1 VREIRQRSVIRER
14 IDHIGT
20 STAARG
26 YRSTVES
33 IFAFLFKYR
42 PVVFER
48 GQFAFGAAGFMRVA
62 AIVAGV
68 LALAAIATYVR
79 TRPRG
84 GERQRFVL
92 GGLRVAV
99 VLLLLF
105 ALLRPMLLVSAA
117 VPQRNVVGVVV
128 DDSRSM
134 QIADLDGRTRAD
146 AVRALL
152 GGRDS
157 TLFKSLGE
165 RFVVRLF
172 RTGAAGDR
180 VNAVADLTW
189 DGTRTRLAPALEGV
203 RQELDGVPLS
213 GLVLVSDGAD
223 NSGGALTETLSSLR
237 ARHVPVF
244 TVGVG
249 RERFA
254 QDIEISRIDAP
265 REVLEGASL
274 VVDASV
280 VQRGYGG
287 QQVEL
292 IVEDSGRIVS
302 TEKFTLP
309 SDGEVASVRT
319 RVPTTATGA
328 RPLTFRIA
336 PLPGELVTENNT
348 QRALVVVNDRREKVL
363 YIEGEP
369 RFELKFLRRAVESD
383 ENLQVVTL
391 LRTAKDRFLRLS
403 VDDSLDLLSG
413 FPKSRDELFAY
424 KGIVLGSIEASY
436 FTLDQLRM
444 LADFVGTR
452 GGGLL
457 MLGGRQSFA
466 EGGYAGTPLAEVL
479 PVELT
484 AGREGD
490 PAFDEIR
497 VELTPAG
504 ARHATTQIAGTEAE
518 SAERWKTMPAV
529 STVNRIARTRPGAQ
543 TLLTGTSVDGDGK
556 HIVMAFQRFG
566 RGKSIALAIQDSWLW
581 QMHADVPV
589 DDQSHESFW
598 RQTLRWLVSD
608 VPGRVNVMAASDR
621 AAPGEPVTLSAEV
634 ADAAFLRV
642 NSAEA
647 TASVTSPSGAVQ
659 EVPLEWSVTRDGEY
673 EVAFTPAE
681 SGVHR
686 VEVTARVGGDT
697 VASAPA
703 FVEVGDVTNEFFGAE
718 LRSSL
723 LRRVAEETGGRYY
736 TPETVDALAGDLVYT
751 EGGNTVVERMDL
763 WDMPIIFLLLLG
775 LLAGEWALRRKRGL
789 A

>member
-1 VREIRQRSVIRER
+1 M
-14 IDHIGT
+14 
-20 STAARG
+20 
-26 YRSTVES
+26 ES

-42 PVVFER
+42 PVVFEK
-48 GQFAFGAAGFMRVA
+48 GHVAFGASGTLRVV

-84 GERQRFVL
+84 SLRQRFVL
-92 GGLRVAV
+92 GGIRAAAV
-99 VLLLLF
+99 GLLVL
-105 ALLRPMLLVSAA
+105 ALLQPMLLVSAA
-117 VPQRNVVGVVV
+117 VPQRNVVGVIV

-157 TLFKSLGE
+157 TLFKSLAE

-180 VNAVADLTW
+180 IAAVGDLSW
-189 DGTRTRLAPALEGV
+189 DGARTRLAPALEGV
-203 RQELDGVPLS
+203 RQELDGMPLS

-254 QDIEISRIDAP
+254 RDIEISRVDAP

-309 SDGEVASVRT
+309 SDGDVASVRT
-319 RVPTTATGA
+319 RVPTTAVGA

-336 PLPGELVTENNT
+336 PLPGELVPENNT
-348 QRALVVVNDRREKVL
+348 QRALVVVNDRREKIL

-391 LRTAKDRFLRLS
+391 QRTAKDKFLRLS
-403 VDDSLDLLSG
+403 VDDSLDLLAG

-457 MLGGRQSFA
+457 MLGGRRSFA

-504 ARHATTQIAGTEAE
+504 ARHAATQIAGTEAE
-518 SAERWKTMPAV
+518 SAERWKTMPPV

-543 TLLTGTSVDGDGK
+543 TLLTGASVDGPGK

-581 QMHADVPV
+581 QMHADIPLE
-589 DDQSHESFW
+589 DQSHESFW

-621 AAPGEPVTLSAEV
+621 AAPGEPVALSAEV

-647 TASVTSPSGAVQ
+647 TASVTSPSGVVR

-673 EVAFTPAE
+673 QMAFTPDE
-681 SGVHR
+681 RGVHR
-686 VEVTARVGGDT
+686 VEVSARVGGDT
-697 VASAPA
+697 VVGAPA
-703 FVEVGDVTNEFFGAE
+703 FVEVGDLTTEYFGAE

-751 EGGNTVVERMDL
+751 EGGNTVVERLDL

-775 LLAGEWALRRKRGL
+775 LVAGEWALRRKRGL
-789 A
+789 T